1 MPDWACDGGLITAQ
15 RLAAALRTALASL
28 WQQGFAHAGNLA
40 YLALLTVLPV
50 IALVVSAAG
59 AIGRTGVGARFV
71 ATVLAAVPP
80 DVANLLEAPA
90 RQIIER
96 PASGSLVTLGILLV
110 LWTIT
115 SYAEAV
121 RDVIHRAH
129 GVEKRLPVWRYRLLS
144 LLVVLGGVLLMLAAL
159 SGQLLLTGIETF
171 MRALLPMGADR
182 VAALGFNRLLPTAL
196 LFIGLA
202 LAFFGLTPR
211 HLRRLPWLWPGA
223 LLTTLLWIG
232 ATMAMPAALALVQG
246 NSIAYGSL
254 SGVIVTLLFFWVLGL
269 GLVFGAHF
277 NAALAKASQSR
288 LRNKPDQQ

>member
-1 MPDWACDGGLITAQ
+1 MITVP
-15 RLAAALRTALASL
+15 RLAAAFRAALGAL

-50 IALVVSAAG
+50 IVLVVSAAG
-59 AIGRTGVGARFV
+59 AIGRTGMGARFV

-90 RQIIER
+90 QEIIER
-96 PASGSLVTLGILLV
+96 PASGSLVTFGILLV
-110 LWTIT
+110 LWTVT

-144 LLVVLGGVLLMLAAL
+144 LLIVLGGVLLMLAAL
-159 SGQLLLTGIETF
+159 AGQMLLTGVETF
-171 MRALLPMGADR
+171 MRVLLPMGADK
-182 VAALGFNRLLPTAL
+182 VAALGFNRLLPAGL
-196 LFIGLA
+196 LFVGLA

-211 HLRRLPWLWPGA
+211 HFKRLAWLWPGA
-223 LLTTLLWIG
+223 LLTTMLWIS
-232 ATMAMPAALALVQG
+232 ATMAMPAVLTLVQG

-254 SGVIVTLLFFWVLGL
+254 SGVIVTLLYFWVLGL
-269 GLVFGAHF
+269 GLVMGVHF

-288 LRNKPDQQ
+288 LKSKPDQ

>member
-1 MPDWACDGGLITAQ
+1 LTTAPK
-15 RLAAALRTALASL
+15 LAAAFRAALVAL

-50 IALVVSAAG
+50 IVLVASAAG
-59 AIGRTGVGARFV
+59 AIGRTGMGARFV
-71 ATVLAAVPP
+71 AAVLAAVPP
-80 DVANLLEAPA
+80 DVADLLEAPA
-90 RQIIER
+90 REIIER
-96 PASGSLVTLGILLV
+96 PASGSLVTFGILLV
-110 LWTIT
+110 LWTVT

-121 RDVIHRAH
+121 RDVIRRAH

-159 SGQLLLTGIETF
+159 AGQLLLTGVETF

-182 VAALGFNRLLPTAL
+182 VAALGLNRLLPAAL

-202 LAFFGLTPR
+202 LAFFGLTPK
-211 HLRRLPWLWPGA
+211 HLRSLSWLWPGA
-223 LLTTLLWIG
+223 LLTTILWIS
-232 ATMAMPAALALVQG
+232 ATMAMPAILGLVQG

-288 LRNKPDQQ
+288 LKNKSDQ